1 MPGCV
6 LRIGG
11 NFTAAELLTQCP
23 LPRVTRADDG
33 CVLVLVSDSEG
44 SDLQAQIAEAS
55 EFLSAFNGALQKV
68 LSSLGLRMELDFGV
82 WLKEGPIQSLRFPA
96 ALTRVA
102 GNLGIVLVITAY
114 ESQAGED

>member
-1 MPGCV
+1 
-6 LRIGG
+6 
-11 NFTAAELLTQCP
+11 
-23 LPRVTRADDG
+23 
-33 CVLVLVSDSEG
+33 
-44 SDLQAQIAEAS
+44 
-55 EFLSAFNGALQKV
+55 
-68 LSSLGLRMELDFGV
+68 MELDFGV